1 MADVR
6 RRLARLIA
14 GVHILHQHEILDETG
29 TISVRSRSDPA
40 TFVTSSLAP
49 ILTSAP
55 DDLDEWYVADAS
67 PVNEGRQGGTASD
80 ISRQPENIHIHSSIY
95 AKYPDVQSVAHMRT
109 VDLVVYGLCNA
120 NGSMLRSVFN
130 DAGFVDE
137 YCPIFDPAEY
147 HEALPPNHPENLKID
162 HPILGAALADSL
174 RESSSHEGAEGG
186 RLPEHGAGFV
196 RGNGAVV
203 WSDKGVEELVYRCV
217 NLQRNAKIQTAAMLQ
232 RAGSDLEITY
242 LTGKESIDCQ
252 QTNSMSVQ
260 LSWRAWATEVSR
272 NPLYRNDLHDMVF

>member
-1 MADVR
+1 M
-6 RRLARLIA
+6 
-14 GVHILHQHEILDETG
+14 
-29 TISVRSRSDPA
+29 
-40 TFVTSSLAP
+40 
-49 ILTSAP
+49 
-55 DDLDEWYVADAS
+55 
-67 PVNEGRQGGTASD
+67 
-80 ISRQPENIHIHSSIY
+80 
-95 AKYPDVQSVAHMRT
+95 
-109 VDLVVYGLCNA
+109 
-120 NGSMLRSVFN
+120 
-130 DAGFVDE
+130 
-137 YCPIFDPAEY
+137 
-147 HEALPPNHPENLKID
+147 
-162 HPILGAALADSL
+162 
-174 RESSSHEGAEGG
+174 
-186 RLPEHGAGFV
+186 